1 MPLNAVVNWDAI
13 TSWLPGK
20 KNKRVEK
27 EVKSEVLCTKIY
39 KNYRALQRI
48 GNAYL
53 KLGKLDEAIKY
64 YGKSLTEHRTPETL
78 QKLRDTEKLKKEQE
92 KAAYYNPELADKARE
107 EGNALFK
114 AAKW

>member
-1 MPLNAVVNWDAI
+1 M
-13 TSWLPGK
+13 K
-20 KNKRVEK
+20 
-27 EVKSEVLCTKIY
+27 VLVTCPC
-39 KNYRALQRI
+39 RALQRI

-53 KLGKLDEAIKY
+53 KLNNLDEAIKY

-107 EGNALFK
+107 SGNALFK

>member
-1 MPLNAVVNWDAI
+1 MI
-13 TSWLPGK
+13 TSWLQGK
-20 KNKRVEK
+20 DIRFLLKVSVSNI
-27 EVKSEVLCTKIY
+27 LF
-39 KNYRALQRI
+39 RALQRI

-53 KLGKLDEAIKY
+53 KLDNLDEAIKY

-107 EGNALFK
+107 TGNALFK

>member
-1 MPLNAVVNWDAI
+1 MPLNAVVIWDVI

-20 KNKRVEK
+20 KKITLQKRA
-27 EVKSEVLCTKIY
+27 SFIY
-39 KNYRALQRI
+39 LFLSYRALQRI

-53 KLGKLDEAIKY
+53 KLDNLDEAIKY

-92 KAAYYNPELADKARE
+92 KAAYYNPELADQARE
-107 EGNALFK
+107 KGNALFK
-114 AAKW
+114 SAKW